1 MTKIQEILFP
11 VDLSETSPK
20 IVPTVLTM
28 REKLDARL
36 HLLFVARAFDY
47 FRGIYV
53 PNISIETL
61 EAQLAEGAKR
71 RIAEFQEQF
80 FAGIPDVRV
89 SVLVGDI
96 SEVILDYA
104 QQKGIDMIIM
114 GTHGRKGL
122 DRAFFGSIAERVIKM
137 SPVPV
142 LVVNPYRAA
151 GKP

>member
-1 MTKIQEILFP
+1 MTQIQEILFP

-20 IVPTVLTM
+20 IVPTVLMM
-28 REKLDARL
+28 REKLNARL

-61 EAQLAEGAKR
+61 EAQLEEGAKR
-71 RIAEFQEQF
+71 RMAEFNAQF
-80 FAGIPDVRV
+80 FAEVPGVRV
-89 SVLVGDI
+89 SVLIGDI
-96 SEVILDYA
+96 SEEILAYA
-104 QQKGIDMIIM
+104 EREGIGMIIM

-122 DRAFFGSIAERVIKM
+122 DRAFFGSIAERVIKL

-142 LVVNPYRAA
+142 LVVNPYRSRAN
-151 GKP
+151 P

>member
-1 MTKIQEILFP
+1 MTQIQQVLFP

-20 IVPTVLTM
+20 IVPVVLKM

-36 HLLFVARAFDY
+36 HLLFVARAFDH

-71 RIAEFQEQF
+71 RMAEFQEQF
-80 FAGIPDVRV
+80 FAGLPDIQV
-89 SVLVGDI
+89 SVLAGDI
-96 SEVILDYA
+96 SEEILAYA
-104 QQKGIDMIIM
+104 EREGIDMIIM

-122 DRAFFGSIAERVIKM
+122 DRAFFGSIAERVIKL

-142 LVVNPYRAA
+142 LVVNPYRT
-151 GKP
+151 KKNL